1 MPLTTDR
8 DIARILAATGCVA
21 LVGASDN
28 PARPSNEV
36 MGYLLSEGYEVYP
49 VNPALAGRQLLGREV
64 YTDLQAIP
72 AKIDMVDVFRQS
84 RYLAGIA
91 EEAIA
96 IGARTLWA
104 QLGVVDLQAASLA
117 ETAGMAVVMDRCP
130 AIEIPRLRVAGLLPR

>member
-8 DIARILAATGCVA
+8 DIARILAATGSVA

-64 YTDLQAIP
+64 YADLQAIP